1 MITSSLIISAIT
13 LIIGIILKAP
23 LIWLP
28 ISVLITSIVDS
39 LTRSWT
45 TSDRLGRARTA
56 STIIKGLFSL
66 MGIYATIGQL
76 ACVGLIIFWILK

>member
-13 LIIGIILKAP
+13 LALGIALKAP
-23 LIWLP
+23 LLWLP
-28 ISVLITSIVDS
+28 ISVLIASIVDS

-56 STIIKGLFSL
+56 SAIIKGIFSL

-76 ACVGLIIFWILK
+76 ACVGVIIFWVLR